1 MKKVIMPED
10 VRQLLEKERS
20 FLNRSN
26 VRVLVAGSN
35 EEILDL
41 HRTEKADLIIA
52 HLTTKGMT
60 GGTLC
65 SLIRNEESLRRV
77 SILLICSDGEKDI
90 EQCSQ
95 CGANAFVTS
104 PINVAVV
111 LQEAWQLLQVPPRSS
126 CRIPVKLRI
135 EGTAG
140 NRTVTGV
147 TENIST
153 SGILFR
159 SSSQLYEGDTV
170 LCSFSM
176 DGSTRLTVTAEIVR
190 VIEGTHKREGD
201 LFGARFSSLSDSDL
215 SAIRAFVEENCK
227 D

>member
-1 MKKVIMPED
+1 MKKVIMPDD

-26 VRVLVAGSN
+26 VRVIPAGSN
-35 EEILDL
+35 EKILDL
-41 HRTEKADLIIA
+41 HRTERADLIIA
-52 HLTTKGMT
+52 YLSAKGMT

-65 SLIRNEESLRRV
+65 SLIRNEESLCRV
-77 SILLICSDGEKDI
+77 SIMLICSEDENDI

-104 PINVAVV
+104 PINAAVV

-126 CRIPVKLRI
+126 CRVPVQFKI

-140 NRTVTGV
+140 NRPVTGV
-147 TENIST
+147 MENIST

-159 SSSQLYEGDTV
+159 SSAQLYEGDAV
-170 LCSFSM
+170 LCVFSL
-176 DGSTRLTVTAEIVR
+176 DGSTRLTATAEIVR
-190 VIEGTHKREGD
+190 VIEGMRKQEGD
-201 LFGARFSSLSDSDL
+201 LFGAKFSSLSDSDL
-215 SAIRAFVEENCK
+215 SAIRSFVKENCK